1 MSLLDDIRQ
10 NVIDGDMDRTQELVQ
25 KGIVDHVPAENILR
39 EGLISAM
46 SEVGRRFESGEFYV
60 PEMLIAARAMKSGMT
75 LLRPQ
80 LIAANVRANGRVVI
94 GTVQGD
100 VHDIGKNL
108 VGMMLEGAGF
118 EVIDLGSDVPP
129 ERYVQAV
136 REHQPDL
143 VAFSALLTTTM
154 VRMKDVIHALEEAG
168 LRHEVKVMIGGA
180 PVTEDYASQ
189 LGADLYAPD
198 AAAATTRAKGLLSDL
213 KRQGEITALNGP
225 ADGNRMARS

>member
-108 VGMMLEGAGF
+108 GRGTQTDARLDQDF
-118 EVIDLGSDVPP
+118 W
-129 ERYVQAV
+129 R
-136 REHQPDL
+136 H
-143 VAFSALLTTTM
+143 
-154 VRMKDVIHALEEAG
+154 
-168 LRHEVKVMIGGA
+168 LRH
-180 PVTEDYASQ
+180 
-189 LGADLYAPD
+189 
-198 AAAATTRAKGLLSDL
+198 
-213 KRQGEITALNGP
+213 
-225 ADGNRMARS
+225 